1 MAPLDGS
8 VTQEVPPRPLPA
20 GVSIT
25 WLGHASV
32 LVEVVDDD
40 GGVTRVL
47 TDPALT
53 LRLAH
58 LRRRVPLVA
67 PPPVE
72 VVAVSHVHMDHLHL
86 RSLRLVPGRGRVV
99 VPRGAGRLV
108 ADLPRRDVVEV
119 VSGDSLAVDAPSQ
132 PPGVAAA
139 TSPPAASA
147 VTVRA
152 VPANHSNSRG
162 PQSRIIAEPVGY
174 VIEARGRRIYFAGD
188 TDLFDEM
195 RDLGSLGR
203 IDVALLPIW
212 GWGPT
217 LGERHLDPARAA
229 TAVTWID
236 PVTVVPIHW
245 GTYSPLRPRRGSP
258 PWLERPIDAF
268 RDELAQV
275 GHSDRL
281 HAVRPGG
288 SMHLGD
294 VAPRT

>member
-1 MAPLDGS
+1 MTRSA
-8 VTQEVPPRPLPA
+8 QHRPQA
-20 GVSIT
+20 GHVSIT

-32 LVEVVDDD
+32 LVEAADGH

-53 LRLAH
+53 VRLAH

-67 PPPVE
+67 PPPVD

-86 RSLRLVPGRGRVV
+86 RSLRLVPGHGRVV

-108 ADLPRRDVVEV
+108 ADLPRREVVEV
-119 VSGDSLAVDAPSQ
+119 VNGDVVDTGAVSAAGLQESEGTTSAP
-132 PPGVAAA
+132 V
-139 TSPPAASA
+139 
-147 VTVRA
+147 VTVRT

-162 PQSRIIAEPVGY
+162 PQSRVIAEPVGY
-174 VIEARGRRIYFAGD
+174 VIEAHGRRIYFAGD

-203 IDVALLPIW
+203 IDVALIPIW

-217 LGERHLDPARAA
+217 LGERHLDPTTAA
-229 TAVTWID
+229 TAVQWID

-245 GTYSPLRPRRGSP
+245 GTYSPLRARPGSP
-258 PWLERPIDAF
+258 PWIDRPIDTF
-268 RDELAQV
+268 RDELTRV
-275 GHSDRL
+275 GLSDRL

-288 SMHLGD
+288 VLHLDDG
-294 VAPRT
+294 PLRP